1 MSGAAART
9 GILEK
14 KRKKK
19 ENKIK
24 KVGCVK
30 KTPIIARIAET

>member
-1 MSGAAART
+1 MLDQLANYLQALWAYVLREP
-9 GILEK
+9 L
-14 KRKKK
+14 
-19 ENKIK
+19 